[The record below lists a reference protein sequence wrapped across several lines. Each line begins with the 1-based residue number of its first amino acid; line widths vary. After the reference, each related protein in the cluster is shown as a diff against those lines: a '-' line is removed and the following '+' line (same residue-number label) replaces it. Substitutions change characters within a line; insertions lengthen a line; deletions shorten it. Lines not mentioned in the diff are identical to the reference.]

1 MFRPRVVWNASRSVR
16 LDRDAMKCTR
26 IIEPAF
32 LSKCRLLTARDTV
45 FGRKRGRIPRDWFLS
60 FLYLFLKEKLVPLFL
75 KEYNTEK
82 ELSHMEDASKGA
94 YPSIYN

>member
-1 MFRPRVVWNASRSVR
+1 LVGNGAESLETGF
-16 LDRDAMKCTR
+16 
-26 IIEPAF
+26 
-32 LSKCRLLTARDTV
+32 
-45 FGRKRGRIPRDWFLS
+45 
-60 FLYLFLKEKLVPLFL
+60 YLFFIFFLKEKLVLLFL